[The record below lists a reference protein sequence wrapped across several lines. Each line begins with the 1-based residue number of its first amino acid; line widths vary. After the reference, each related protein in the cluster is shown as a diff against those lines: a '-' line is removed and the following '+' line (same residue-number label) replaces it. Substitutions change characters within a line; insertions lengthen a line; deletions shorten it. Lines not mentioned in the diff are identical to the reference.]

1 MALHMKTGDTWPL
14 LDGLITAGDVPTN
27 LTGATVRFLMRKR
40 DGTPILNNPAVIVD
54 AVAGKVEY
62 VWTALDTATA
72 GLYYCEF
79 RVTFG
84 DGKVTTV
91 PNDGY
96 MELSII
102 DKIA

>member
-1 MALHMKTGDTWPL
+1 MALHLKTGDTWPL
-14 LDGLITAGDVPTN
+14 LDGLITAGGVPTN
-27 LTGATVRFLMRKR
+27 LTGATVRFFMSKR
-40 DGTPILNNPAVIVD
+40 DGTLVVNSAATIVD

-62 VWTALDTATA
+62 AWNSADTDTA
-72 GLYYCEF
+72 GKYYCEF

-84 DGKVTTV
+84 DGKITTV

-96 MELSII
+96 MELEII